1 MYSYMNIYIFNQFF
15 HLFSIRFLPAKIYI
29 ALEFFLPFQIIISTY
44 VNCCNW
50 WQEMKWHVEKKI
62 LMQAEMIIC
71 YSDLGRLLRK
81 LKLKENGYKKVIFK
95 SVYSERL
102 RCPLPS
108 PLPIF
113 NCVYNI
119 FFYIC
124 ILKSKWFCFSHQS
137 DIIIEKINLRKN
149 LPYLLWTIWM

>member
-1 MYSYMNIYIFNQFF
+1 
-15 HLFSIRFLPAKIYI
+15 
-29 ALEFFLPFQIIISTY
+29 
-44 VNCCNW
+44 
-50 WQEMKWHVEKKI
+50 MKWHVEKKI

-71 YSDLGRLLRK
+71 YSDLGRLLWK

-119 FFYIC
+119 FFYIYV
-124 ILKSKWFCFSHQS
+124 F
-137 DIIIEKINLRKN
+137 
-149 LPYLLWTIWM
+149 

>member
-1 MYSYMNIYIFNQFF
+1 
-15 HLFSIRFLPAKIYI
+15 
-29 ALEFFLPFQIIISTY
+29 
-44 VNCCNW
+44 
-50 WQEMKWHVEKKI
+50 
-62 LMQAEMIIC
+62 MQAEMIIC

-81 LKLKENGYKKVIFK
+81 LELKENGYKKVIFK

-102 RCPLPS
+102 CCPLPS

-119 FFYIC
+119 FFYVC

-149 LPYLLWTIWM
+149 LPLILIVHYLNVDLPRFLLILLYNRLIKNWGLWSYVCDTYNLIFFIIF